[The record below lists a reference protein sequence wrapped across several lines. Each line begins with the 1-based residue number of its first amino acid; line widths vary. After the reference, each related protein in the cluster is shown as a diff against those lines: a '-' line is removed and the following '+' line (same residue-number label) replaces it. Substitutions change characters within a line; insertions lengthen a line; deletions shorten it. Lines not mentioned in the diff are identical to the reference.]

1 MEKSSRAGFAREC
14 RAGLAR
20 ECRAGFARECPN
32 AQCSML
38 NAGAAAR
45 RVRWRAAAAAFSAAV
60 LCLAS
65 TQAARAEAPGP
76 VLPEMM
82 DAKTV
87 RCIDNGLN
95 YLVKTQRADGSWL
108 NSGGYGTYPAAMT
121 ALAGLSL
128 MAGGST
134 PETGPYS
141 RNVTRA
147 MNYLIR
153 VAKSH
158 DDGLIPGPGGENRSM
173 HGHGFAMLFLAQ
185 CYGTELDRETG
196 KDLREVLDKAVAV
209 TVASQSDL
217 GKETNNAGGWIYTP
231 TTKGD
236 EGSVTVTQLQALRA
250 CRNAGIKVPK
260 STIDRAVAYLKFCQM
275 PDGGICYSAQNRG
288 QSRPAISAAAIACF
302 YAAGVYDRQTGG
314 TGAEAEMVE
323 KLVNYV
329 RGQVGTESSSWGGH
343 YFYTHLYLA
352 QAWYQRGGKDWTEHY
367 PRIRERLMKMQS
379 PDGSWNGDN
388 VGTTYGT
395 AIATVI
401 LQLPYNYLPI
411 YQK

>member
-1 MEKSSRAGFAREC
+1 MARNSRAGFAREC
-14 RAGLAR
+14 R
-20 ECRAGFARECPN
+20 N
-32 AQCSML
+32 VQCSML

-45 RVRWRAAAAAFSAAV
+45 RGRWQPPLAACLAAA
-60 LCLAS
+60 LCLAIPH
-65 TQAARAEAPGP
+65 AARAEPPGP
-76 VLPEMM
+76 TLPEMM

-87 RCIDNGLN
+87 QCIDNGLN

-108 NSGGYGTYPAAMT
+108 NSGGYGSYPAAMT

-134 PETGPYS
+134 ADTGPYS
-141 RNVTRA
+141 RNVAKA

-153 VAKSH
+153 TAKSH
-158 DDGLIPGPGGENRSM
+158 NDGLIPGPGGESRSM
-173 HGHGFAMLFLAQ
+173 HGHGFALLFLAQ
-185 CYGTELDRETG
+185 CYGTELDHETS

-209 TVASQSDL
+209 TVGSQSDL
-217 GKETNNAGGWIYTP
+217 GKQNNNAGGWIYTP
-231 TTKGD
+231 DSKGD

-260 STIDRAVAYLKFCQM
+260 STIDRAVAYLKYCQGA
-275 PDGGICYSAQNRG
+275 DGGICYSAQSRG
-288 QSRPAISAAAIACF
+288 SSRPAISAAAIACF

-314 TGAEAEMVE
+314 AGAEAEMVE

-329 RGQVGTESSSWGGH
+329 RGQVNTESSSWGGH
-343 YFYTHLYLA
+343 YFYTHFYLA
-352 QAWYQRGGKDWTEHY
+352 QAWYQRGGKDWTDYY
-367 PRIRERLMKMQS
+367 PNMSQRLQKMQS
-379 PDGSWNGDN
+379 PDGSWNGDQ

-395 AIATVI
+395 AIATII